1 MKFKITTIP
10 PEGRNEYGNYYSS
23 DRITK
28 NVMRVTYNGNASTG
42 GNQKKDPVVE
52 PQDNVI
58 LFLGKTTLK
67 YNGQDVAVSA
77 QTQSIDVMG
86 YINSKASDTY
96 VGDLTNSAAT
106 NYGIV
111 GMPESGMSITV
122 TDNGT
127 PNTKINITINEKVS
141 QRNGTL
147 IIPCSVNKKPD
158 DTPLGND
165 WEDWKLNEKDNMTLM
180 LECQW
185 EVSAVYEN
193 SYVLELSNEIAGINC
208 DKDGNILAGA
218 TRPTCQAELYLGQT
232 KVSGATY
239 GFTTPTDK
247 NATGISIDTT
257 TGILTFGSNF
267 KFDGTT
273 LEVKITA
280 SVKGTTVYKIMS
292 IVKQYPGVDGTPAT
306 TRWVVPSHN
315 SITYNPN
322 NGTISP
328 SSITCKCM
336 KQVGEDS
343 PVEDTG
349 TTIYYGYDTT
359 NPLTKYTTA
368 VTPDVSKSYLVFG
381 IKNDDGEIYEI
392 ETIQIIKE
400 GKDGS
405 NGTDGSNGESVYR
418 LDLSND
424 NAGINCDADGNI
436 LATAVRPKCTATL
449 YYGSGKA
456 TGVTYNMSFS
466 VSTEGVTI
474 NPSTGVITFG
484 SNFNFGTTSTT
495 TLEITVTAKIN
506 GVLYGSAI
514 MTISRNYAGKNG
526 TDGQDGKDGLNG
538 ADGVNGQDGKD
549 GTDGV
554 SIVWKGSSITHPA
567 NPQNGWAYYNTGQK
581 KSFIYQDG
589 AWYQMTIDGT
599 DGQDGKDGQDGSNG
613 LSIVWKGDLATA
625 PSNPQIN
632 WCYRDTDNGKV
643 YIYNGLAWELMVLD
657 GSDGEDGA
665 NGEDG
670 LSVFIT
676 YHDNPITSTPANP
689 TGNGTTN
696 GWHTNATKAANW
708 MSQKVAASASEGTW
722 GAPIQICGADG
733 QDGQDGEDG
742 QDGADAVT
750 YWLEFSSTSFQVDK
764 DGVISPST
772 FSIQVMK
779 QIGGETPVDVTPTT
793 TGGTIQVKYGHNT
806 LVPSTQYKNGQT
818 ITVDGTKNYITVQL
832 YVNSKK
838 IGTETLLILKD
849 GKNGQDGGTGP
860 QGRQGAA
867 LRGPVDW
874 RDQTASRRW
883 CNGTLTDGDYPED
896 GQFIDIVV
904 FDGVYYKCKTSY
916 EGKGGTIAPSSIY
929 WEQTNNQ
936 YKFIATDLLLAQN
949 AKINF
954 QTSNELYLIDNNG
967 NVTAG
972 AAGGNGI
979 SFWAGANEPGNGK
992 FKVNYDGTMTATK
1005 GKFGVL
1011 EIGAD
1016 AWSDGLLM
1024 GTHTQND
1031 GTINTLEL
1039 QPQMFAMEAT
1049 DNGKIKSRVR
1059 IGPYADPDKYDMEGE
1074 IFVELGN
1081 EKDTAIATNAYISA
1095 EGYYTGAGFAA
1106 SAPMNG
1112 LKITFVTDTN
1122 YFTKSGDYWL
1132 WNGMEMPHHFRSSSY
1147 PYVKLLSGEWCFC
1160 TSSTSTTGIGTGIYG
1175 TAHAKSNKQI
1185 YIVI

>member
-1 MKFKITTIP
+1 MRFKITTIP

-106 NYGIV
+106 KYGIV

-280 SVKGTTVYKIMS
+280 SANGTTIFKIMT
-292 IVKQYPGVDGTPAT
+292 ITKQYPGADGTPAT

-349 TTIYYGYDTT
+349 TTIYYGYDTE
-359 NPLTKYTTA
+359 NPLTKYTAA

-381 IKNDDGEIYEI
+381 IKNTAGEIYEI

-400 GKDGS
+400 GQDGK
-405 NGTDGSNGESVYR
+405 DGSNGESAYR

-424 NAGINCDADGNI
+424 NASINCDADGNI

-449 YYGSGKA
+449 YYGSDKA

-484 SNFNFGTTSTT
+484 SNFNFGITTTS

-514 MTISRNYAGKNG
+514 MTISRNYAG
-526 TDGQDGKDGLNG
+526 
-538 ADGVNGQDGKD
+538 
-549 GTDGV
+549 
-554 SIVWKGSSITHPA
+554 
-567 NPQNGWAYYNTGQK
+567 
-581 KSFIYQDG
+581 
-589 AWYQMTIDGT
+589 
-599 DGQDGKDGQDGSNG
+599 
-613 LSIVWKGDLATA
+613 
-625 PSNPQIN
+625 
-632 WCYRDTDNGKV
+632 R
-643 YIYNGLAWELMVLD
+643 
-657 GSDGEDGA
+657 

-670 LSVFIT
+670 V
-676 YHDNPITSTPANP
+676 
-689 TGNGTTN
+689 
-696 GWHTNATKAANW
+696 
-708 MSQKVAASASEGTW
+708 
-722 GAPIQICGADG
+722 
-733 QDGQDGEDG
+733 DGEDG

-818 ITVDGTKNYITVQL
+818 ITVDGSKNYITVQL

-838 IGTETLLILKD
+838 IETETLLILKD

-867 LRGPVDW
+867 IRGPVDW
-874 RDQTASRRW
+874 RDQTTKRRW

-954 QTSNELYLIDNNG
+954 QTSNELYLMDNNG

-1011 EIGAD
+1011 EIGTD
-1016 AWSDGLLM
+1016 AWSDGLLE
-1024 GTHTQND
+1024 GEHTQND

-1039 QPQMFAMEAT
+1039 QPQMFAMEAKK
-1049 DNGKIKSRVR
+1049 DGKIKSRVR

-1074 IFVELGN
+1074 IFVELDN

-1095 EGYYTGAGFAA
+1095 EGYFTRAGFAA

-1132 WNGMEMPHHFRSSSY
+1132 WNGMEMSPYIRTSSY

>member
-23 DRITK
+23 DRIAK

-86 YINSKASDTY
+86 YINSLASDTF

-127 PNTKINITINEKVS
+127 PNTKINIAIDENISVK
-141 QRNGTL
+141 NGSL
-147 IIPCSVNKKPD
+147 IIPCSVNKKPE
-158 DTPLGND
+158 TEPIGSE
-165 WEDWKLNEKDNMTLM
+165 WEDWYVNGKNNMTLM

-193 SYVLELSNEIAGINC
+193 SYVLELSNELAAINC
-208 DKDGNILAGA
+208 DSEGNILAGA
-218 TRPTCQAELYLGQT
+218 ERPTCQAELYLGQG
-232 KVSGATY
+232 KVTEATY
-239 GFTTPTDK
+239 GFTTPVDK
-247 NATGISIDTT
+247 NATGISIDTS

-280 SVKGTTVYKIMS
+280 SANGTTVFKIMT
-292 IVKQYPGVDGTPAT
+292 ITKQYPGADGTPAT

-349 TTIYYGYDTT
+349 TTIYYGYDTA
-359 NPLTKYTTA
+359 NPLTKYTAA

-381 IKNDDGEIYEI
+381 IKNTDGEIYEI

-400 GKDGS
+400 GKDG
-405 NGTDGSNGESVYR
+405 TDGSNGESAYR

-424 NAGINCDADGNI
+424 NASINCDADGNI

-449 YYGSGKA
+449 YYGSDKA
-456 TGVTYNMSFS
+456 TGVTYDMSFS

-474 NPSTGVITFG
+474 NPSTGEITFG
-484 SNFNFGTTSTT
+484 SNFNFGITTTS

-514 MTISRNYAGKNG
+514 MTISRNYAGRNG
-526 TDGQDGKDGLNG
+526 T
-538 ADGVNGQDGKD
+538 
-549 GTDGV
+549 
-554 SIVWKGSSITHPA
+554 
-567 NPQNGWAYYNTGQK
+567 
-581 KSFIYQDG
+581 
-589 AWYQMTIDGT
+589 
-599 DGQDGKDGQDGSNG
+599 
-613 LSIVWKGDLATA
+613 
-625 PSNPQIN
+625 
-632 WCYRDTDNGKV
+632 
-643 YIYNGLAWELMVLD
+643 
-657 GSDGEDGA
+657 
-665 NGEDG
+665 
-670 LSVFIT
+670 
-676 YHDNPITSTPANP
+676 
-689 TGNGTTN
+689 
-696 GWHTNATKAANW
+696 
-708 MSQKVAASASEGTW
+708 
-722 GAPIQICGADG
+722 
-733 QDGQDGEDG
+733 DGQDGEDG

-764 DGVISPST
+764 NDVVLPST

-779 QIGGETPVDVTPTT
+779 QIGGETPVDVTPTVT
-793 TGGTIQVKYGHNT
+793 DGTIQVKYGHNT

-818 ITVDGTKNYITVQL
+818 ITVDGSKNYITVQL

-838 IGTETLLILKD
+838 IETETLLILKD

-867 LRGPVDW
+867 VRGPVDW

-883 CNGTLTDGDYPED
+883 CNGTLTNASYPED
-896 GQFIDIVV
+896 GEFIDIVV

-916 EGKGGTIAPSSIY
+916 NGKGGTTAPSSTY
-929 WEQTNNQ
+929 WT
-936 YKFIATDLLLAQN
+936 ATDKQYEFVSTNLLLADN
-949 AKINF
+949 AKIKFATN
-954 QTSNELYLIDNNG
+954 NELYLTDNNG

-979 SFWAGANEPGNGK
+979 SFWAGANEPANGK
-992 FKVNYDGTMTATK
+992 FKVNYDGSMEASK
-1005 GKFGVL
+1005 GKFGVFSIGNLADL
-1011 EIGAD
+1011 ESSKLV
-1016 AWSDGLLM
+1016 SDVIYYG
-1024 GTHTQND
+1024 QD
-1031 GTINTLEL
+1031 GEDVFINTEIAPHYYGVKAVEKDDSTKSVSIQIAPNTNEHLGLPNGDNARGFIDVSLGYGITKIPSENYDIA
-1039 QPQMFAMEAT
+1039 FST
-1049 DNGKIKSRVR
+1049 NGK
-1059 IGPYADPDKYDMEGE
+1059 
-1074 IFVELGN
+1074 VEAEN
-1081 EKDTAIATNAYISA
+1081 FFREKDGVKEYVPFMPLAD
-1095 EGYYTGAGFAA
+1095 FR
-1106 SAPMNG
+1106 
-1112 LKITFVTDTN
+1112 ITFITDTN
-1122 YFTKSGDYWL
+1122 YFTIVNDAWYWKGNPIGL
-1132 WNGMEMPHHFRSSSY
+1132 DAVTYKYIKVIN
-1147 PYVKLLSGEWCFC
+1147 GEWTAVYT
-1160 TSSTSTTGIGTGIYG
+1160 TSSTSGYGLGIYSS
-1175 TAHAKSNKQI
+1175 AHSKENNRL